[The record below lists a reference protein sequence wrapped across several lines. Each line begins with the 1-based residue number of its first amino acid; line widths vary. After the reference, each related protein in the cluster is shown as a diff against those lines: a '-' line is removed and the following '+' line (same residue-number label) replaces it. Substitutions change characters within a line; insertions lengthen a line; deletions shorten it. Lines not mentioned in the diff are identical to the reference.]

1 MELNLIELL
10 SVPAIIA
17 IVEAIKATGYIDNRY
32 VPLLA
37 IGTGAVVGFAMGN
50 LLLGVVLGVTAS
62 GAYAQVK
69 TLRGK

>member
-1 MELNLIELL
+1 MEILELL
-10 SVPAIIA
+10 SIPAIIA

-37 IGTGAVVGFAMGN
+37 IGTGAVVGVVMGN
-50 LLLGVVLGVTAS
+50 LILGVVLGVTAS

-69 TLRGK
+69 TLAGK